1 MAEWFNAEW
10 FKQYSTAIIA
20 LGGVLLG
27 SLVTGGLTFLNGW
40 VMRNRDLKL
49 KLWERFLD
57 HRIAAHESVVAIAL
71 KMRRMVPLGRFEK
84 GEVVRS
90 PQMMMSREGFDQW
103 LGEFAEIA
111 GPASTWLSTPVKRE
125 LNFAQDYFMT
135 VHRNLLPF
143 PSECF
148 PEVGS
153 VIRQDFI
160 DLSSKLEKLAFEY
173 FKEEALDLRLNDLTE
188 WHKYP
193 RSETDARLRGT
204 VILQKWAEIESMLQ
218 TAQPPT

>member
-1 MAEWFNAEW
+1 MTEW
-10 FKQYSTAIIA
+10 FKQYGTAIIA
-20 LGGVLLG
+20 LAGVCLG
-27 SLVTGGLTFLNGW
+27 AVVTGGLTFLNGW

-57 HRIAAHESVVAIAL
+57 HRIAAHEAVVAIAL

-90 PQMMMSREGFDQW
+90 PQVMMSREAFDQW
-103 LGEFAEIA
+103 LDEFAEIA

-125 LNFAQDYFMT
+125 LNFAQDYFVT
-135 VHRNLLPF
+135 VHQNLLPF
-143 PSECF
+143 PSECL

-153 VIRQDFI
+153 FIRQDFI

-193 RSETDARLRGT
+193 LPETEARLKDT
-204 VILQKWAEIESMLQ
+204 AILQRWAEIKAMIQSG
-218 TAQPPT
+218 ASPT